1 MKKSAVALLLL
12 SLVML
17 FMLAGC
23 GKKVETKIIV
33 DGEEVTCMA
42 KSSNTVADV
51 LEQNTILISDKDEVE
66 PALDSEIGE
75 TTPEIKVYRNKV
87 VIIKVDGKDT
97 EVELTKGTVADAIE
111 KAGITLG
118 KNDRLSVDKTE
129 NVTHGMEITIE
140 RGVSIKVTVAGKAKN
155 YVTTEKTVAHALRQL
170 KIKYDKDD
178 IVEPSK
184 SAKIKRGMKIT
195 VKKVEV
201 KQETEEKGIP
211 FATKTEYSASME
223 KGQSKVKQ
231 AGVNGKKTVVSKNTY
246 IDGELTSSEVIEEKV
261 ITDAVNKIVVYGSKV
276 TTTAAPTT
284 KAPAATKTPTTK
296 APTTAGKHFVSKER
310 VEDCDGSGHGY
321 YVITY
326 SDGSVVYQDFNL
338 KNFFIS

>member
-1 MKKSAVALLLL
+1 MLVKLYLKIATNLHILYNSTMKLLLAPMATL
-12 SLVML
+12 SHQALRNLIYRFGGCDEYYCEMIHATSLVS
-17 FMLAGC
+17 G
-23 GKKVETKIIV
+23 GKF
-33 DGEEVTCMA
+33 EEYYIKT
-42 KSSNTVADV
+42 
-51 LEQNTILISDKDEVE
+51 LPEPDKMVWQLTD
-66 PALDSEIGE
+66 
-75 TTPEIKVYRNKV
+75 YR
-87 VIIKVDGKDT
+87 
-97 EVELTKGTVADAIE
+97 EDAIE

-155 YVTTEKTVAHALRQL
+155 YVTTEKTVAHALKQL

-201 KQETEEKGIP
+201 KQETEEKVIP
-211 FATKTEYSASME
+211 FVTKTEYSASME

-284 KAPAATKTPTTK
+284 KAPAVTKAPAATKAPTTK
-296 APTTAGKHFVSKER
+296 APTTAGKHIVSKER

-326 SDGSVVYQDFNL
+326 SDGSVVYQDF
-338 KNFFIS
+338 

>member
-140 RGVSIKVTVAGKAKN
+140 RGVSIKVTVSGKTKS
-155 YVTTEKTVAHALRQL
+155 YVTTKKTVSEALKQL
-170 KIKYDKDD
+170 KIKFDKDD
-178 IVEPSK
+178 IVEPAK
-184 SAKIKRGMKIT
+184 DAKIAKAMTIT

-201 KQETEEKGIP
+201 KEETETKVIA
-211 FATKTEYSASME
+211 FSTKTEYSSSME
-223 KGQSKVKQ
+223 KGQSKVTKN
-231 AGVNGKKTVVSKNTY
+231 GVNGKKTVVSKNTY
-246 IDGELTSSEVIEEKV
+246 IDGELASSEVIDEKIISNPV
-261 ITDAVNKIVVYGSKV
+261 DKVVVYGTKVV
-276 TTTAAPTT
+276 TTAPPKTTAPQTT
-284 KAPAATKTPTTK
+284 K
-296 APTTAGKHFVSKER
+296 GKYVVSKER

-326 SDGSVVYQDFNL
+326 SDGSVVYE
-338 KNFFIS
+338 NF

>member
-1 MKKSAVALLLL
+1 MKKSALALLLL
-12 SLVML
+12 SIVML
-17 FMLAGC
+17 FMFAGC

-42 KSSNTVADV
+42 KSSNTVKDV
-51 LEQNTILISDKDEVE
+51 LEQNTIIISEKDEVE

-75 TTPEIKVYRNKV
+75 TTPEINVYRNKV
-87 VIIKVDGKDT
+87 VIITVDGKQT
-97 EVELTKGTVADAIE
+97 EVELTKGTVADAVE

-118 KNDRLSVDKTE
+118 KNDKLSVDADE

-140 RGVSIKVTVAGKAKN
+140 RGVSIRVTVAGKAKV
-155 YVTTEKTVAHALRQL
+155 YVTTEKTVAQALKQL

-184 SAKIKRGMKIT
+184 NTKIKKGLRIT

-201 KQETEEKGIP
+201 KEETEEKVIP
-211 FATKTEYSASME
+211 FATKTEYSESME

-231 AGVNGKKTVVSKNTY
+231 NGVNGKKTVVSKNTY
-246 IDGELTSSEVIEEKV
+246 VDGELTSSEVIEEKV
-261 ITDAVNKIVVYGSKV
+261 ITNAVNKIVVYGSKV

-284 KAPAATKTPTTK
+284 KAPTTTKAPVTKAPTTK
-296 APTTAGKHFVSKER
+296 APTTAGKYVVSKER

-326 SDGSVVYQDFNL
+326 SDGSVVYQDF
-338 KNFFIS
+338 